1 MAEKLKMGVAGVG
14 HFGKFHAAKI
24 AASPAADLVAV
35 ADSDGERARDV
46 AALYGVSGFADPRDM
61 AGLIDAVTIAVP
73 TKAHFEVAQCFLDA
87 SVHVL
92 LEKPITNNFDD
103 ARRLVALA
111 EEKNLVLQIGH
122 LPRFSGAAE
131 FLCRHLDNPL
141 FIESLRIA
149 PFKPRGTDVSVV
161 LDLMIHDLDF
171 ILSLVRVPIASI
183 DAAGAPVFS
192 DSEDIANARVKF
204 ENGCIANLTASRI
217 SLKTERQMRIFQ
229 SDAYIAVDFDKR
241 KTRIVGKKN
250 AGPIA
255 GINDVQMEEESYE
268 EVDEL
273 EREIEAFIAA
283 VQGGTPPVVSGQDGL
298 RALEAALSVTD
309 SLSANWDIVQAAA
322 RDG

>member
-92 LEKPITNNFDD
+92 LEKPITDNLDD

-131 FLCRHLDNPL
+131 FLRRHLDNPL

-255 GINDVQMEEESYE
+255 GISDVQMEEESYE

>member
-87 SVHVL
+87 GVHVL
-92 LEKPITNNFDD
+92 LEKPITDNLDD

-111 EEKNLVLQIGH
+111 EEKNLALQIGH

-131 FLCRHLDNPL
+131 FLRRHLDNPL

-161 LDLMIHDLDF
+161 LDL
-171 ILSLVRVPIASI
+171 
-183 DAAGAPVFS
+183 
-192 DSEDIANARVKF
+192 
-204 ENGCIANLTASRI
+204 
-217 SLKTERQMRIFQ
+217 
-229 SDAYIAVDFDKR
+229 
-241 KTRIVGKKN
+241 
-250 AGPIA
+250 
-255 GINDVQMEEESYE
+255 
-268 EVDEL
+268 
-273 EREIEAFIAA
+273 
-283 VQGGTPPVVSGQDGL
+283 
-298 RALEAALSVTD
+298 
-309 SLSANWDIVQAAA
+309 
-322 RDG
+322 

>member
-61 AGLIDAVTIAVP
+61 ARLIDAVTIAVP

-87 SVHVL
+87 GVHVL
-92 LEKPITNNFDD
+92 LEKPITDNLDD

-131 FLCRHLDNPL
+131 FLRRHLDNPL

-204 ENGCIANLTASRI
+204 ENGCIANITASRI

-229 SDAYIAVDFDKR
+229 ADTNIAVDFDKR

-255 GINDVQMEEESYE
+255 GISDVQMEEESYE

-273 EREIEAFIAA
+273 EREIEAFITA